1 MGLNEFPLWSRLLR
15 VLIILATL
23 TIILTGIYLA
33 SALINQVMLS
43 LFLAIMLDPLI
54 SRLERKRVPRLLSSL
69 LVIVLLLLVIVF
81 TIIKLTVL
89 TPDLIQLSRQAPQL
103 LAERFEPVTQTFSH
117 LGLVLTPNDML
128 AFVDAGAVVRFV
140 TGFLTQIPSIL
151 SWWLMVFLMLFFML
165 YEMRNLKILLRK
177 QAEGKYQRYYV
188 ALEEGVQSVI
198 VYAQVKTL
206 TSIVGGIIVWAGAH
220 LLGLKF
226 AFFWGV
232 LMFVFNYIPVLGSF
246 MAAIPPV
253 LQSYML
259 YDIQTALVVAL
270 FFVALNLILSSV
282 IEPLLLGKRL
292 NMALTTQLLAFLI
305 WQSLLGIIGAILAI
319 PLTFM
324 LKKILLA
331 SAGNEKQGEHFPKRS
346 PSMPLCL
353 FFFNGEYA
361 GRGRLWS
368 GGPRAAYAVPSFRS
382 SA

>member
-81 TIIKLTVL
+81 TIIKLTIL

-331 SAGNEKQGEHFPKRS
+331 SAGNEKQGEHLTNLS
-346 PSMPLCL
+346 P
-353 FFFNGEYA
+353 
-361 GRGRLWS
+361 
-368 GGPRAAYAVPSFRS
+368 
-382 SA
+382 

>member
-1 MGLNEFPLWSRLLR
+1 
-15 VLIILATL
+15 
-23 TIILTGIYLA
+23 
-33 SALINQVMLS
+33 
-43 LFLAIMLDPLI
+43 
-54 SRLERKRVPRLLSSL
+54 
-69 LVIVLLLLVIVF
+69 
-81 TIIKLTVL
+81 
-89 TPDLIQLSRQAPQL
+89 
-103 LAERFEPVTQTFSH
+103 
-117 LGLVLTPNDML
+117 
-128 AFVDAGAVVRFV
+128 
-140 TGFLTQIPSIL
+140 
-151 SWWLMVFLMLFFML
+151 MLFFML

-220 LLGLKF
+220 ILGLKF

-346 PSMPLCL
+346 P
-353 FFFNGEYA
+353 
-361 GRGRLWS
+361 
-368 GGPRAAYAVPSFRS
+368 
-382 SA
+382 

>member
-1 MGLNEFPLWSRLLR
+1 MMGLNGFSFWPMFLR
-15 VLIILATL
+15 VLFILATL

-33 SALINQVMLS
+33 SPLISQVLLS

-54 SRLERKRVPRLLSSL
+54 NQLERKRVPRVVSSL
-69 LVIVLLLLVIVF
+69 LVIVLLLLVIVL

-103 LAERFEPVTQTFSH
+103 LADRFEPITQAFGH
-117 LGLVLTPNDML
+117 LGIVLTPNDML
-128 AFVDAGAVVRFV
+128 AFIDAGEVVRFV

-165 YEMRNLKILLRK
+165 YEMKDVKLALHKR
-177 QAEGKYQRYYV
+177 AADKYQPYYI
-188 ALEEGVQSVI
+188 ALEQGIQSVI

-206 TSIVGGIIVWAGAH
+206 TSILGGIVVWAGAH
-220 LLGLKF
+220 FLGLKF

-259 YDIQTALVVAL
+259 FDIQTAVIVAL
-270 FFVALNLILSSV
+270 FFVALNLLLSSV
-282 IEPLLLGKRL
+282 IEPLLLGRRL

-324 LKKILLA
+324 LKKMWLA
-331 SAGNEKQGEHFPKRS
+331 S
-346 PSMPLCL
+346 
-353 FFFNGEYA
+353 YA
-361 GRGRLWS
+361 QQQVSEARNN
-368 GGPRAAYAVPSFRS
+368 AE
-382 SA
+382 